1 MLKILRVKVEPK
13 PGRSTVSLS
22 LVLPVLIHCI
32 TFWITFSADYGC
44 HAQDSHCILF
54 VVHCDK
60 KKITK
65 KLSAL
70 RLLSNFM
77 IKIQH
82 VTVQRGTSPYNSDS
96 CRRCSPDSHILV
108 SFRNMTELFEL
119 FKDAVFT
126 PAVNAEAQKGC

>member
-1 MLKILRVKVEPK
+1 MGVMLRIHIAFYLLF
-13 PGRSTVSLS
+13 TV
-22 LVLPVLIHCI
+22 I
-32 TFWITFSADYGC
+32 
-44 HAQDSHCILF
+44 
-54 VVHCDK
+54 K